1 MLFRDKMMN
10 TVLKEMLED
19 VKNLRRLEKAS
30 RRRTDSRKTAIL
42 REKQGKAQQQH
53 QARAPGTSHVNQEM
67 CFAPGLPPAPL
78 SAKHV
83 SNWNTVLT
91 CRF

>member
-1 MLFRDKMMN
+1 MMN

-19 VKNLRRLEKAS
+19 VKNLRRLEKVS

-42 REKQGKAQQQH
+42 REKQGKEQQQH
-53 QARAPGTSHVNQEM
+53 QARAPGTSHVNQETR
-67 CFAPGLPPAPL
+67 FAPRLPPAPL
-78 SAKHV
+78 TSKRV

-91 CRF
+91 CQF